1 MKFKTWTHI
10 GCDDDH
16 YGGEYGEIDI
26 KRKYEGMVL
35 RAGNSM
41 KAYVEV
47 LITDEMLDYMNK
59 RRGRR

>member
-26 KRKYEGMVL
+26 KRKYEGMVP

-47 LITDEMLDYMNK
+47 LITDSIS
-59 RRGRR
+59 

>member
-10 GCDDDH
+10 GCDDDY

>member
-1 MKFKTWTHI
+1 MKFKTRTHI

-26 KRKYEGMVL
+26 KRKYEGMVP

-47 LITDEMLDYMNK
+47 LITDEMLDK
-59 RRGRR
+59 